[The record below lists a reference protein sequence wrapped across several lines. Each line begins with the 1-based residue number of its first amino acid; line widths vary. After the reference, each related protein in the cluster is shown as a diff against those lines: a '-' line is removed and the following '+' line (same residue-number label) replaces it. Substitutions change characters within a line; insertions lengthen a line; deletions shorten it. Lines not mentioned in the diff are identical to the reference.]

1 MQRQRPL
8 MVDDA
13 PDVGAFVQH
22 VAEAVGYDMQF
33 TDRADGF
40 KALYRSFH
48 PDVVILDLAIPGTDG
63 IELLI
68 FLAAEDS
75 SAQVLPMS
83 GFGAE
88 IREHRKGVVG
98 GKGGEGRINPG

>member
-40 KALYRSFH
+40 KALYCSFH

-68 FLAAEDS
+68 FLAVETS
-75 SAQVLPMS
+75 IAQVLLIICLGLNSADLRLGSACCRM
-83 GFGAE
+83 
-88 IREHRKGVVG
+88 
-98 GKGGEGRINPG
+98 